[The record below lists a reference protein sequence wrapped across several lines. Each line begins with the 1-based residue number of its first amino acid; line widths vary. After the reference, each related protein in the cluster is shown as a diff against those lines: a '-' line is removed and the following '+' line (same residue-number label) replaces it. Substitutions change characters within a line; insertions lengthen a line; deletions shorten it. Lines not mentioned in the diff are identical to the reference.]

1 MKNKKK
7 TVMVVLGG
15 NSKEREISLL
25 TGKACARAI
34 KDLGFNVVYFDPK
47 KNSYNTIDKE
57 KVDIIFTALHGKE
70 GEDGIA
76 QTIFEYLKI
85 PYTHSGVISSAKAK
99 DKELSKKL
107 FINNKI
113 PPP

>member
-25 TGKACARAI
+25 TGKVQSARAI

-47 KNSYNTIDKE
+47 K
-57 KVDIIFTALHGKE
+57 
-70 GEDGIA
+70 
-76 QTIFEYLKI
+76 KI
-85 PYTHSGVISSAKAK
+85 PITQLI
-99 DKELSKKL
+99 KKKS
-107 FINNKI
+107 I
-113 PPP
+113 